1 MEYPINEDVFIAEYL
16 EKVGSQSEIDIQLA
30 KALVHA
36 LNAAYYQG
44 IEAGK
49 ELV

>member
-30 KALVHA
+30 KAP